1 MAALQILLYF
11 IWLYFLIKIVREHVF
26 FRSSGISPNELTAF
40 FVLKVLA
47 GIALTLLYT
56 YYYTD
61 KSKSDI
67 WRYFTDSVIISKLF
81 FSHPKIWLHVI
92 SGWGISEP
100 EVFRYLLNTQNFS
113 HPESDFVTSNAF
125 IIRAVS
131 VLNILTAH
139 SIYTNTLI
147 FNFLSF
153 VGFTALYRAFSTFFK
168 KYNRMLLAP
177 FFLLPSVFFW
187 SSGLLKDAFVF
198 CSIGMMFYCWVHTS
212 LPAAKR
218 IAYLLFFASV
228 LLLTKLQVLL
238 IAAALLPILPTPF
251 IRINNKWIIAMIIS
265 YSVALFALREHI
277 VSLLCNRR
285 NQFIELGM
293 QEQAGSLFSINPCDS
308 ANTLLLMIHGFVDG
322 LLQPFLWNTA
332 TYMNTLA
339 GIENW
344 LILGISLAVWI
355 RYASAK
361 HINYRLAVFCFT
373 FCVVNLTIIGTT
385 VPIAGALVHYRTIS
399 IPFLVVGMLSIVNL
413 EKFKYD
419 INRLSTLVFSTKS

>member
-11 IWLYFLIKIVREHVF
+11 FWLYFLVKIVRQHYF
-26 FRSSGISPNELTAF
+26 FRSSGVSPNALTTF
-40 FVLKVLA
+40 FLFKVLA

-61 KSKSDI
+61 KTKSDI
-67 WRYFTDSVIISKLF
+67 WRYFSDSVIISKLF
-81 FSHPKIWLHVI
+81 FSHTKVWLQVI
-92 SGWGISEP
+92 SGWGLNEP
-100 EVFRYLLNTQNFS
+100 EVFRHILNTQNFS
-113 HPESDFVTSNAF
+113 HPESDFVTNNAF
-125 IIRAVS
+125 IIRVVS

-139 SIYTNTLI
+139 SIYANTLI

-168 KYNRMLLAP
+168 AYNRMLLAA
-177 FFLLPSVFFW
+177 FFLLPSVVFW
-187 SSGLLKDAFVF
+187 SSGLLKDAFIF
-198 CSIGMMFYCWVHTS
+198 GSMGMLFYCWLHTS

-228 LLLTKLQVLL
+228 LLLSKLQVLL
-238 IAAALLPILPTPF
+238 MAAALLPILPTPF
-251 IRINNKWIIAMIIS
+251 IRINNKWIMVMIVS
-265 YSVALFALREHI
+265 YAVALFALREHI
-277 VSLLCNRR
+277 VSLLCDRR

-293 QEQAGSLFSINPCDS
+293 QEQAGSLFSTVPCES
-308 ANTLLLMIHGFVDG
+308 SNTLLQMTHGFVDG

-373 FCVVNLTIIGTT
+373 FCIVNLTIIGTT

-399 IPFLVVGMLSIVNL
+399 IPFLIIGVLSTVNL

-419 INRLSTLVFSTKS
+419 INRFLTLIFPTKS

>member
-1 MAALQILLYF
+1 
-11 IWLYFLIKIVREHVF
+11 
-26 FRSSGISPNELTAF
+26 
-40 FVLKVLA
+40 
-47 GIALTLLYT
+47 
-56 YYYTD
+56 
-61 KSKSDI
+61 
-67 WRYFTDSVIISKLF
+67 
-81 FSHPKIWLHVI
+81 
-92 SGWGISEP
+92 
-100 EVFRYLLNTQNFS
+100 
-113 HPESDFVTSNAF
+113 
-125 IIRAVS
+125 
-131 VLNILTAH
+131 
-139 SIYTNTLI
+139 
-147 FNFLSF
+147 
-153 VGFTALYRAFSTFFK
+153 
-168 KYNRMLLAP
+168 MLLAP

-198 CSIGMMFYCWVHTS
+198 WSIGMMFYCWVHTS